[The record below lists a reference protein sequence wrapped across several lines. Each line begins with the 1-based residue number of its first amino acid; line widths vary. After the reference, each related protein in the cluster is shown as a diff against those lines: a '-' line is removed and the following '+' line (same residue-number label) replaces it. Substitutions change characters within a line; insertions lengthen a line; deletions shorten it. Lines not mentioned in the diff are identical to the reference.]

1 MGEPTR
7 TEGFPEMAR
16 SLHTLAAGLAV
27 AAFAA
32 TLSGATDQEKTPV
45 TNEGELREAYD
56 EVPADEHA
64 DKDGRTHK
72 LYEYGDGHKFK
83 VFKPESGRMAMEMV
97 GGGTGTV
104 SVDAHGGSTYQN
116 PGVTTYPADSEFD
129 IPTVTR
135 HVRLPEK
142 G

>member
-1 MGEPTR
+1 
-7 TEGFPEMAR
+7 MAR

-32 TLSGATDQEKTPV
+32 TLSGATDQQKTPV

-104 SVDAHGGSTYQN
+104 SLDAARRLYVYQN

-135 HVRLPEK
+135 HVRPPEK
-142 G
+142 S